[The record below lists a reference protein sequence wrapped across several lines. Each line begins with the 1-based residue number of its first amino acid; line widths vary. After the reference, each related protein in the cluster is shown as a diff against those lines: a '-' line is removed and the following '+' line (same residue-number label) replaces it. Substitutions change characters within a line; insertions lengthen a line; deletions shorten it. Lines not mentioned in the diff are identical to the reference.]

1 MRKLNRKLLIL
12 VAIVP
17 VGCLAGLLFGLF
29 IGWQLLPVQYTNTEI
44 GDLKPSDTEEYVL
57 MVAKEFS
64 ADQDV
69 DRARE
74 RLQELHVAN
83 PDQYLAYVA
92 EKYVQEDR
100 GREDPD
106 TVDLVRLADALNV
119 SSPAMLAYV
128 ATPTPVPPPPT
139 ATPLPTDT
147 PTATLTPEPTATAT
161 SVTTA
166 TVEANS
172 VPEAADASTPKPTRT
187 PRPPTATPTPTQPP
201 YDFVVKQ
208 AHMLSKAENGGC
220 IGNHAIFISVLDV
233 NGNPLKGAIVADPPF
248 NNFKVTTGMK
258 DEPFFN
264 YGTKMAEIELVKGGA
279 RLQVVEYPQGQPV
292 SSELAPKLSTNDWEI
307 PIPWLIES
315 GYCDSESQCLA
326 DRAIDRTQDPNGQG
340 ANHLCWGHYSFWLVF
355 QATRGF

>member
-57 MVAKEFS
+57 MVASEFS

-74 RLQELHVAN
+74 RLQELDVAN
-83 PDQYLAYVA
+83 PDQYVAYLADR
-92 EKYVQEDR
+92 YVQEDR
-100 GREDPD
+100 GRDDPD
-106 TVDLVRLADALNV
+106 TVNLVLLADALNV

-128 ATPTPVPPPPT
+128 ATSTPVPIPT
-139 ATPLPTDT
+139 DTPLPTDT
-147 PTATLTPEPTATAT
+147 PTATFTPEPAVP
-161 SVTTA
+161 SPPPS
-166 TVEANS
+166 TVEAS
-172 VPEAADASTPKPTRT
+172 AATETPTPKPARPTRT
-187 PRPPTATPTPTQPP
+187 PGPPTATPTPTQPP

-208 AHMLSKAENGGC
+208 AHMLSKSENGGC

-233 NGNPLKGAIVADPPF
+233 NGNPLKGAVVADPPF
-248 NNFKVTTGMK
+248 NNFRVITGAK

-264 YGTKMAEIELVKGGA
+264 YGTKLAEVELVKAGTS
-279 RLQVVEYPQGQPV
+279 LLVTQYPEGRAVTSEV
-292 SSELAPKLSTNDWEI
+292 SPKLSTNDWEI

-315 GYCDSESQCLA
+315 GYCGSEAECLRN
-326 DRAIDRTQDPNGQG
+326 RAIDRTQDPNGQG
-340 ANHLCWGHYSFWLVF
+340 GNSLCWGHYSYWLVF
-355 QATRGF
+355 QATHGF